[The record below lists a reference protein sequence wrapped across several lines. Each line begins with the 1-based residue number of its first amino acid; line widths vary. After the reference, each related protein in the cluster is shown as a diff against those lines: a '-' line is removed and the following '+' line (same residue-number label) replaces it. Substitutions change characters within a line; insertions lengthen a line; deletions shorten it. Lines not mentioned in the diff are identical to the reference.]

1 MSMNEKNDVQVIING
16 KQYTLCGYESSDYL
30 QHIANH
36 INEKYAE
43 FKKQDAYNRLDMDM
57 KNVLMAINLSDDYF
71 KAQKLA
77 EETKQ
82 QQEELEQEMF
92 RMKHDIVKHDDEK
105 KDLESRLKKA
115 NDKIAD
121 LEKQNIR
128 YETELKQKSQDHAKK
143 EQELSS
149 KKDEQ
154 TKREQELSARQADLD
169 KKEQELAKK
178 EQELA
183 VQKENLYKK
192 NQEIDKKNRE
202 LQQRVAAMQMS
213 RTMSMQ
219 QTGNAAEAGAPKI
232 TASTGQAAAGA
243 KPVNQAAAGRSSTGN
258 TVEAGKTDSGS
269 MQQRQ
274 TEPLMSGIQPVKPSS
289 DQEKP
294 AIAAFEFE
302 EEPVKSENME
312 PGQPGGKGRKNS
324 GSKRSQSRRK

>member
-121 LEKQNIR
+121 LEKQNI
-128 YETELKQKSQDHAKK
+128 
-143 EQELSS
+143 
-149 KKDEQ
+149 
-154 TKREQELSARQADLD
+154 
-169 KKEQELAKK
+169 
-178 EQELA
+178 
-183 VQKENLYKK
+183 
-192 NQEIDKKNRE
+192 
-202 LQQRVAAMQMS
+202 
-213 RTMSMQ
+213 
-219 QTGNAAEAGAPKI
+219 
-232 TASTGQAAAGA
+232 
-243 KPVNQAAAGRSSTGN
+243 
-258 TVEAGKTDSGS
+258 
-269 MQQRQ
+269 
-274 TEPLMSGIQPVKPSS
+274 
-289 DQEKP
+289 
-294 AIAAFEFE
+294 
-302 EEPVKSENME
+302 
-312 PGQPGGKGRKNS
+312 
-324 GSKRSQSRRK
+324 